1 MKRLKLSKSP
11 PFFQV
16 VRKTPAGSAKPS
28 LLSREKLGRPSTL
41 QALLILLCSILLAVL
56 VTPNLPFMTIVPDL
70 GEVATQDI
78 KSPGDSVV
86 EDVAST
92 DQKRDE
98 AEDAVRAVYDLDRGV
113 GEELDMRLEAA
124 FEAARKTLEEYSGG
138 ETPESAAESLGRA
151 AALEMFIEVLG
162 AIPAAAAKDL
172 ASRGFSAEDAA
183 AVRALVSR
191 ALSAKIVSNREL
203 LQDEIRKG
211 VMIREVQS
219 RQEYVV
225 TDLGSIQD
233 VEQAREAI
241 GREAGRGIAGISPS
255 RFAPLVPIARAL
267 VRPNLTFNRIETE
280 ERRISARENV
290 KPVTLLLKKGEII
303 VRDGDPVTAR
313 HVMILDALRKRSLDR
328 SVGSV
333 FIAIALF
340 FLITVGTV
348 YRFAQSGVK
357 KFRSDTRSTV
367 FFLSTLLLIV
377 IMSRVLLFI
386 ADAVGSAFPLI
397 PPDAYRYAI
406 PVAAGAMIVRMIRNS
421 ETAVFFAALLAIIV
435 GVMVER
441 SFFFAIMTFL
451 GSIVGAHA
459 VGQVQSRSKIMMAGV
474 EVGLM
479 NASLLA
485 LWALMDG
492 HFLARETMAGLIACF
507 AGGLGASIVVTAFT
521 PLAEW
526 MMGTVT
532 GLRLLELSNSEQPLL
547 RELALKAPGTF
558 HHSMIMAN
566 LVESAAESINAN
578 PLLARVSAYY
588 HDVGK
593 TLKPHYYVENMPPGE
608 NKHDNLS
615 AAMSTRIVKAHVKD
629 GIELARKYRL
639 PEIIIDGIPQ
649 HHGTSLIKY
658 FYDKAIESSDPETDE
673 VKETDY
679 RYPGPKPQSR
689 ECAILMLADS
699 VEAAMRTLSEPN
711 RARIQGSVQKIINNI
726 FRDGQLDECDLTL
739 RDLNKI
745 ARSFTDTLTAIYHG
759 RIAYPE
765 PVAKGEAAR
774 KKKSDEG
781 PSDRSAEP
789 GKDQQKRDGEVPED
803 DLKRLGMS

>member
-1 MKRLKLSKSP
+1 VKLLKLSKSP
-11 PFFQV
+11 PFFQI
-16 VRKTPAGSAKPS
+16 VRKTPAGSAAPS

-41 QALLILLCSILLAVL
+41 QALLILLCSILLAIL
-56 VTPNLPFMTIVPDL
+56 VTPNLPFMTSVPNL
-70 GEVATQDI
+70 GDVATQDI
-78 KSPGDSVV
+78 KSPGDSIV

-92 DQKRDE
+92 ELKRDE

-113 GEELDMRLEAA
+113 GDELDVRLEAA
-124 FEAARKTLEEYSGG
+124 FGHARKTLEDQSG
-138 ETPESAAESLGRA
+138 EEAPESATGSAGRA
-151 AALEMFIEVLG
+151 VALDMFIEVLG
-162 AIPAAAAKDL
+162 AIPDKVAKDL
-172 ASRGFSAEDAA
+172 ASRGFSDEDAA

-191 ALSAKIVSNREL
+191 ALSARIVSNREL
-203 LQDEIRKG
+203 LQDEARKG

-241 GREAGRGIAGISPS
+241 DRETGKGSAEISAN
-255 RFAPLVPIARAL
+255 RVAPLARAL
-267 VRPNLTFNRIETE
+267 VRPNLTINRTETE
-280 ERRISARENV
+280 ERKISARENV

-313 HVMILDALRKRSLDR
+313 HVMILDALRKQSLDR

-340 FLITVGTV
+340 FLITVGTI

-367 FFLSTLLLIV
+367 FFLSTLLLLV
-377 IMSRVLLFI
+377 VMSRVLLFI

-397 PPDAYRYAI
+397 PPEAYRYAI

-451 GSIVGAHA
+451 GSVVGAQA

-474 EVGLM
+474 EVGLL

-492 HFLARETMAGLIACF
+492 HLLARETLAGLIACF

-521 PLAEW
+521 PIAEW

-532 GLRLLELSNSEQPLL
+532 GLKLLELSNSEQPLL

-558 HHSMIMAN
+558 HHSMIMAT

-615 AAMSTRIVKAHVKD
+615 AAMSTRVVKAHVKE
-629 GIELARKYRL
+629 GIELARKYKL

-658 FYDKAIESSDPETDE
+658 FYDKAIESSDPDTDE

-699 VEAAMRTLSEPN
+699 VEAALRTLSEPN
-711 RARIQGSVQKIINNI
+711 RARIQGAVQKIVNNI